1 VRRGWEEGGAARRC
15 GRRRPRAVVEVGDVG
30 ACAEK
35 EEERKLKEER
45 EPDYRRKKKG
55 WEEIRWACLGQ
66 LLFFIYILYF
76 IAVSVAV
83 SLFFF
88 VCVSV
93 CFLPV

>member
-1 VRRGWEEGGAARRC
+1 
-15 GRRRPRAVVEVGDVG
+15 VVEVGEVG

-83 SLFFF
+83 SLFFLC
-88 VCVSV
+88 VCQCVFPACVINRGSHV
-93 CFLPV
+93 